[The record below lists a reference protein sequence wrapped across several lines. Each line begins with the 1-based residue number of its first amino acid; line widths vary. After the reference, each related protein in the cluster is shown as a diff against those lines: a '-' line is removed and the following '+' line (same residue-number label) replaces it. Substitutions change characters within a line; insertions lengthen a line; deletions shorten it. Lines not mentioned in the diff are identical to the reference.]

1 MTKKVSFDLTPTIHI
16 IPSRTEE
23 EKAQAQEE
31 RWTLAATVFHFE
43 DLKIEDEP

>member
-1 MTKKVSFDLTPTIHI
+1 MTKKVTFDLTPTIHI

-31 RWTLAATVFHFE
+31 RWIHAATIFE